1 MCRKRW
7 VMGEQLLSPPFPVLL
22 QVFNR
27 LSKWIGWIGFPALAL

>member
-1 MCRKRW
+1 MCRKC
-7 VMGEQLLSPPFPVLL
+7 VGEQLSPPFPVLL